1 MGNLLFQQ
9 ARDAVENAVSCSS
22 GTEQQDLVYRAK
34 NALQSAYANSSTAEK
49 FSSVKCKSNCK
60 TLRILL
66 KRGPTLVLFNL
77 SETIRT
83 PQLFAVYL

>member
-34 NALQSAYANSSTAEK
+34 MLCNPLTQTLQLLKK

-60 TLRILL
+60 TLRIYIK
-66 KRGPTLVLFNL
+66 KRTNFGPL
-77 SETIRT
+77 
-83 PQLFAVYL
+83 

>member
-22 GTEQQDLVYRAK
+22 GTEQQDLVYIAK

-49 FSSVKCKSNCK
+49 VQ
-60 TLRILL
+60 LR
-66 KRGPTLVLFNL
+66 
-77 SETIRT
+77 EMQE
-83 PQLFAVYL
+83 QLQNITNVH

>member
-34 NALQSAYANSSTAEK
+34 NSFAIR
-49 FSSVKCKSNCK
+49 
-60 TLRILL
+60 LR
-66 KRGPTLVLFNL
+66 KLFNC
-77 SETIRT
+77 
-83 PQLFAVYL
+83 

>member
-49 FSSVKCKSNCK
+49 FSSLKCKSNCK
-60 TLRILL
+60 TLRIYI
-66 KRGPTLVLFNL
+66 KKDTTLVLFNL

>member
-60 TLRILL
+60 TSRIYIK
-66 KRGPTLVLFNL
+66 KRTNFGPL
-77 SETIRT
+77 
-83 PQLFAVYL
+83 